1 MSKQKRMTAFEQAV
15 VDSILAEYKDL
26 PSEDELNENISFDFQ
41 HWSIKLI
48 KKTRNPYW
56 YYVNTTVKKV
66 ILIAIIFS
74 MLTMTAMAVPSIR
87 EAIIDFFFH
96 NHGERY
102 GITFDP
108 AEAATA
114 PKQIEIAQFPT
125 ALPEGY
131 MMVEHNVTPAMVHG
145 IWVTNNGSV
154 ISYMQYRLHENATS
168 DTWIGIDAEDV
179 TRSSRVIGEYLVE
192 FVWYDESYGLFW
204 TDNAYVYSLE
214 LPNSITDEAMVEIF
228 SSIQPIEQD
237 AIQNGG

>member
-1 MSKQKRMTAFEQAV
+1 MTAFEQAV

-26 PSEDELNENISFDFQ
+26 PDEDELNGNTSFDFQ

-56 YYVNTTVKKV
+56 YYVNTTAKKV

-108 AEAATA
+108 VEAANA
-114 PKQIEIAQFPT
+114 PDEIKVAYSPEVIPDDYWLEEQIT
-125 ALPEGY
+125 
-131 MMVEHNVTPAMVHG
+131 TVHFQYVLWVNNIG
-145 IWVTNNGSV
+145 ERIWFSQA
-154 ISYMQYRLHENATS
+154 IIPSNATV
-168 DTWIGIDAEDV
+168 DNWIGIDAEDV
-179 TRSSRVIGEYLVE
+179 MRSTRVIGEYLVE
-192 FVWYDESYGLFW
+192 FVWYDESYGMFW

-228 SSIQPIEQD
+228 SSIQPIDQD
-237 AIQNGG
+237 ATQNGG

>member
-26 PSEDELNENISFDFQ
+26 PDEDELNEYTSFDFQ

-56 YYVNTTVKKV
+56 YYVNTTVKKA

-74 MLTMTAMAVPSIR
+74 MLTMTALAVPSIR

-96 NHGERY
+96 DHGERY
-102 GITFDP
+102 GITFNSD
-108 AEAATA
+108 EAATA
-114 PKQIEIAQFPT
+114 PPIIESPSFPDKIPLDYT
-125 ALPEGY
+125 MVASNITPVSVYGLWLNDEGMKIY
-131 MMVEHNVTPAMVHG
+131 YVQSPIQA
-145 IWVTNNGSV
+145 
-154 ISYMQYRLHENATS
+154 NATS

-179 TRSSRVIGEYLVE
+179 SRSSRVIGEYLVE
-192 FVWYDESYGLFW
+192 FVWYDESYGMFW
-204 TDNAYVYSLE
+204 TDNAYIYSLE

-228 SSIQPIEQD
+228 SSIQPIDQD

>member
-1 MSKQKRMTAFEQAV
+1 MSKYIKLTAFQQAV
-15 VDSILAEYKDL
+15 IDSILAEYKDL
-26 PSEDELNENISFDFQ
+26 PSEDVLNEKASFDFQ

-66 ILIAIIFS
+66 ILSAIIFS

-108 AEAATA
+108 QEAASAPDEIETA
-114 PKQIEIAQFPT
+114 FFPVF
-125 ALPEGY
+125 LPEGY
-131 MMVEHNVTPAMVHG
+131 DVIVKNNTIASVYG
-145 IWVTNNGSV
+145 IWVNDEDQKIYYSHYT
-154 ISYMQYRLHENATS
+154 LLDDATS

-214 LPNSITDEAMVEIF
+214 LPNSISEEVMTEIF
-228 SSIQPIEQD
+228 SSILPIDQD
-237 AIQNGG
+237 TVQNGG

>member
-1 MSKQKRMTAFEQAV
+1 MSKHKKLTPFEQAV

-26 PSEDELNENISFDFQ
+26 PDEDVLSENTSFGFQ
-41 HWSIKLI
+41 HWSIRLI

-66 ILIAIIFS
+66 ILIAVIFS

-125 ALPEGY
+125 VLPERY
-131 MMVEHNVTPAMVHG
+131 TMVAHNITPAMVHG
-145 IWVTNNGSV
+145 IWIDDEGAV
-154 ISYMQYRLHENATS
+154 ISYIQNRLHENATS

-179 TRSSRVIGEYLVE
+179 SRTTRIIGEYLVE
-192 FVWYDESYGLFW
+192 IVINQESYALHW
-204 TDNAYVYSLE
+204 TNNAYVYTLE
-214 LPNSITDEAMVEIF
+214 LPNSISEEVMIKIF
-228 SSIQPIEQD
+228 SSIQPIDQD

>member
-1 MSKQKRMTAFEQAV
+1 MKLTAFEQAV
-15 VDSILAEYKDL
+15 VDSILAEYKYL
-26 PSEDELNENISFDFQ
+26 PDEDMLSEDSSFEFQ
-41 HWSIKLI
+41 HWSIKI
-48 KKTRNPYW
+48 IRKTRNPYW

-108 AEAATA
+108 VEAATA

-125 ALPEGY
+125 VLPEGY
-131 MMVEHNVTPAMVHG
+131 TMVEHNITPAMVHG
-145 IWVTNNGSV
+145 IWVDNDGAV
-154 ISYMQYRLHENATS
+154 ICYAQYRLHENATS

-179 TRSSRVIGEYLVE
+179 SRTTCIIGEYLVE
-192 FVWYDESYGLFW
+192 IVMNQESYALYW
-204 TDNAYVYSLE
+204 TDNDYVYSLE
-214 LPNSITDEAMVEIF
+214 LPNRISEEVMTEIF
-228 SSIQPIEQD
+228 SSIQPID
-237 AIQNGG
+237 

>member
-1 MSKQKRMTAFEQAV
+1 MSKQKLLTAFEQAV

-26 PSEDELNENISFDFQ
+26 PDEDELKENSSFAFQ

-66 ILIAIIFS
+66 ILIAIILS
-74 MLTMTAMAVPSIR
+74 MMTMTAMAVPSIR

-108 AEAATA
+108 IEVATA
-114 PKQIEIAQFPT
+114 PKQIEIAQLPT
-125 ALPEGY
+125 VLPEGY
-131 MMVEHNVTPAMVHG
+131 TMVAHNITPAMVHG
-145 IWVTNNGSV
+145 IWVNDEGEV
-154 ISYMQYRLHENATS
+154 ISYIQNRLHENATS

-179 TRSSRVIGEYLVE
+179 SRTTCILGEYLVE
-192 FVWYDESYGLFW
+192 MVTNRESYALHW
-204 TDNAYVYSLE
+204 TDNAYVYTLE
-214 LPNSITDEAMVEIF
+214 LPNSISEEVMIEIF
-228 SSIQPIEQD
+228 SSIQPIDQD
-237 AIQNGG
+237 EIQNGG

>member
-1 MSKQKRMTAFEQAV
+1 MTAFEQAV

-26 PSEDELNENISFDFQ
+26 PDEDELNENASFDFQ

-74 MLTMTAMAVPSIR
+74 MLTVTAMAVPSIR

-114 PKQIEIAQFPT
+114 PKQIEIAQFLT

-145 IWVTNNGSV
+145 IWVTHNVSV

-214 LPNSITDEAMVEIF
+214 LPNSMTDEAMVEIF

>member
-1 MSKQKRMTAFEQAV
+1 MTAFEQAV

-26 PSEDELNENISFDFQ
+26 PGEDELNENTSFDFQ

-96 NHGERY
+96 HHGERY

-108 AEAATA
+108 QEAASAPDEIETA
-114 PKQIEIAQFPT
+114 FFPEV
-125 ALPEGY
+125 LPEGY
-131 MMVEHNVTPAMVHG
+131 EVIVKNRTIASVYG
-145 IWVTNNGSV
+145 IWSNDKEERIYYS
-154 ISYMQYRLHENATS
+154 QYPLLDDATS

-192 FVWYDESYGLFW
+192 FVWYDESYGMFW

-214 LPNSITDEAMVEIF
+214 LPNSINDEAMVEIF

>member
-1 MSKQKRMTAFEQAV
+1 MTAFEQAV

-26 PSEDELNENISFDFQ
+26 PDEDELNENASFDFQ

-74 MLTMTAMAVPSIR
+74 MLTVTAMAVPSIR

-108 AEAATA
+108 IEAEKA
-114 PKQIEIAQFPT
+114 PDEIEVAYSPVH
-125 ALPEGY
+125 LPDAY
-131 MMVEHNVTPAMVHG
+131 SQTP
-145 IWVTNNGSV
+145 
-154 ISYMQYRLHENATS
+154 LLC
-168 DTWIGIDAEDV
+168 D
-179 TRSSRVIGEYLVE
+179 RSS
-192 FVWYDESYGLFW
+192 
-204 TDNAYVYSLE
+204 
-214 LPNSITDEAMVEIF
+214 
-228 SSIQPIEQD
+228 
-237 AIQNGG
+237 

>member
-1 MSKQKRMTAFEQAV
+1 MTAFEQAV

-26 PSEDELNENISFDFQ
+26 PDEDELNENTSFDFQ

-125 ALPEGY
+125 VLPEGY

-228 SSIQPIEQD
+228 SSIQPIDQD
-237 AIQNGG
+237 ATQNGG